1 MTSYNANCFTAVRI
15 VEGLEEA
22 NETEQLAAWQL
33 LVDTGLV
40 WQLQGSFGRRAANL
54 IEEGLISNEQA
65 TVLAYVEEGLGR

>member
-1 MTSYNANCFTAVRI
+1 MTNYNANCFTAVRI
-15 VEGLEEA
+15 VEGLEKA

-40 WQLQGSFGRRAANL
+40 WQLQGSFGRQAANL
-54 IEEGLISNEQA
+54 IEQGLISNEQA